1 MQKLKKILAVL
12 FVVGAFITVSTME
25 YNDAVAVERYQNARN

>member
-1 MQKLKKILAVL
+1 MQKLKKILAIL

-25 YNDAVAVERYQNARN
+25 YNDAVAVERYQNER